1 MAYGLRSYS
10 GKARATTLLA
20 AINEAVTSFT
30 VTDASTWLEG
40 PGYTLPLGHSG
51 YFVVSID
58 YGTSTEEKVLC
69 SAVNT
74 STGVVTVVTR
84 GYDGLQ
90 PASTGPGN
98 AHALG
103 ATVVPVFSAAEAIE
117 ANYAVNETVGNV
129 ALAGDMLVA
138 AGANNL
144 TRLAA
149 GSSGS
154 VLQVSSGVVGWS
166 AAGASGYLLQ
176 STGSGV
182 QWTPSVPPHAQFD
195 NSGGTAQT
203 VTITAGGADQQTTLT
218 ISATPVYSQGASGP
232 TVSSN
237 VATIN
242 RTGLYKITLRASVNQ
257 NATAAVFQA
266 VLLTPNTDGTGTLSH
281 YGSSIPT
288 NNTTGITQTSMC
300 EVIVPIFTTAT
311 NKSITP
317 KISFNTIGSG
327 SFVVPKNAG
336 QTSLAITYLGPVS

>member
-20 AINEAVTSFT
+20 AIDEAVTSFT
-30 VTDASTWLEG
+30 VADASTWLEG
-40 PGYTLPLGHSG
+40 SGYTLPLGHSG
-51 YFVVSID
+51 YFVMSID

-84 GYDGLQ
+84 GYDGLK
-90 PASTGPGN
+90 PAATGPGN

-117 ANYAVNETVGNV
+117 ANYAVNETVGTV
-129 ALAGDMLVA
+129 TTAGDMLVA

-144 TRLAA
+144 ARLAA

-182 QWTPSVPPHAQFD
+182 QWTPSVPPSILAYQAA
-195 NSGGTAQT
+195 NAASALTANT
-203 VTITAGGADQQTTLT
+203 FTKVALDTIT
-218 ISATPVYSQGASGP
+218 TPGFTAGASGLQP
-232 TVSSN
+232 TLTTSGTNKGRV
-237 VATIN
+237 TIN
-242 RTGLYKITLRASVNQ
+242 KSGVYQINASVSTGLGSLV
-257 NATAAVFQA
+257 
-266 VLLTPNTDGTGTLSH
+266 NTDYAQAAFQVSLSSTTSRFAGPRNRAIAGFFADADISNTFAFSANDWVELDISCNQASTVQ
-281 YGSSIPT
+281 GSNSPYCT
-288 NNTTGITQTSMC
+288 FMSVTY
-300 EVIVPIFTTAT
+300 
-311 NKSITP
+311 
-317 KISFNTIGSG
+317 IGPLS
-327 SFVVPKNAG
+327 
-336 QTSLAITYLGPVS
+336 

>member
-1 MAYGLRSYS
+1 MAYELRSYS
-10 GKARATTLLA
+10 GRARATTLLA
-20 AINEAVTSFT
+20 AINEVVTSFT

-84 GYDGLQ
+84 GYDGLK

-117 ANYAVNETVGNV
+117 ANYAVNETVGTV
-129 ALAGDMLVA
+129 TTAGDMLVA

-166 AAGASGYLLQ
+166 AAGASGYALV
-176 STGSGV
+176 STGAGV
-182 QWTPSVPPHAQFD
+182 AWRKTVPAMLSSYRAAGTPPITGGVWTAAPLD
-195 NSGGTAQT
+195 
-203 VTITAGGADQQTTLT
+203 TTNFVL
-218 ISATPVYSQGASGP
+218 GASGDQP
-232 TVSSN
+232 TCDYTTNKGRFTINLAGVWRIGGTVTVSP
-237 VATIN
+237 VASMVYVQSRIV
-242 RTGLYKITLRASVNQ
+242 A
-257 NATAAVFQA
+257 
-266 VLLTPNTDGTGTLSH
+266 
-281 YGSSIPT
+281 GSSIASGTIYPGPKCVADTVLGGSSAQSVDVVLNVGDKVELQALT
-288 NNTTGITQTSMC
+288 NVTTT
-300 EVIVPIFTTAT
+300 
-311 NKSITP
+311 
-317 KISFNTIGSG
+317 
-327 SFVVPKNAG
+327 FVVGNAPVY
-336 QTSLAITYLGPVS
+336 TYCTLTYLGPST

>member
-1 MAYGLRSYS
+1 M
-10 GKARATTLLA
+10 TTSSDLL
-20 AINEAVTSFT
+20 S
-30 VTDASTWLEG
+30 
-40 PGYTLPLGHSG
+40 HS
-51 YFVVSID
+51 S
-58 YGTSTEEKVLC
+58 
-69 SAVNT
+69 
-74 STGVVTVVTR
+74 
-84 GYDGLQ
+84 
-90 PASTGPGN
+90 
-98 AHALG
+98 G
-103 ATVVPVFSAAEAIE
+103 ATVILVFSAAEAYE
-117 ANYAVNETVGNV
+117 ANYAVSETVGTV
-129 ALAGDMLVA
+129 TTSGDMLVA

-166 AAGASGYLLQ
+166 AAGANGYLLQ

-203 VTITAGGADQQTTLT
+203 VTIAAAGADQQTTLT
-218 ISATPVYSQGASGP
+218 ISATPVYSQGASSP

-257 NATAAVFQA
+257 NATAAVFQT
-266 VLLTPNTDGTGTLSH
+266 VLLTPNTDGTGTVSH
-281 YGSSIPT
+281 YGSSIST

>member
-1 MAYGLRSYS
+1 MAYERRSYS

-20 AINEAVTSFT
+20 AIDEVVTSFT
-30 VTDASTWLEG
+30 VADASTWLEG

-84 GYDGLQ
+84 GYDGLK
-90 PASTGPGN
+90 PAATGPGN
-98 AHALG
+98 VHALG

-117 ANYAVNETVGNV
+117 ANYAVNETVGTV
-129 ALAGDMLVA
+129 TTAGDMLVA

-144 TRLAA
+144 ARLAA

-182 QWTPSVPPHAQFD
+182 QWTTGIVPSILAYQAA
-195 NSGGTAQT
+195 NSALALT
-203 VTITAGGADQQTTLT
+203 VNTNTKVQLDTTSSIT
-218 ISATPVYSQGASGP
+218 GASGEQP
-232 TVSSN
+232 VLTTSGTNKGRVTISKNGVYQINGCVS
-237 VATIN
+237 
-242 RTGLYKITLRASVNQ
+242 TGLSTLVSTDYAQASLQVSIGGTTNRFAGPRSRAIAGYYGDASISNTFVFSANDWVELDISCNQASVVQ
-257 NATAAVFQA
+257 
-266 VLLTPNTDGTGTLSH
+266 G
-281 YGSSIPT
+281 
-288 NNTTGITQTSMC
+288 NTTPYCTFMSVVYIG
-300 EVIVPIFTTAT
+300 
-311 NKSITP
+311 P
-317 KISFNTIGSG
+317 K
-327 SFVVPKNAG
+327 A
-336 QTSLAITYLGPVS
+336 